1 MIFAVLLGVVLI
13 LGYFLNQYLFSYWTR
28 HGFKQLDPKFF
39 FGDAKPLITLKRF
52 MGEFLQDLYQ
62 KNKDS
67 RIVGFYS
74 SYVPALLV
82 IDPKLVQD
90 ILIKDF
96 NNFHDRKMPVNE
108 TKDPLSGHLFSLPGQ
123 KWKDLRIKLSPT
135 FTSGKLKGMLP
146 IMKDCGK
153 VLENYLDKNVKNGVN
168 VFEFRDLM
176 ARYGTNIISSVAF
189 GIDNDCINDPD
200 HIFRKM
206 GGKFFETTFM
216 NGIRNLLTFA
226 APKLFHKVG
235 LKIVDQNVEDF
246 FFSVVKQTVEYREN
260 KNFSRND
267 FMQLMIQLKN
277 QGFVSADKGEK
288 DDGEGKKETK
298 SVSKIDMSTL
308 VAQVFI
314 FFIAGKLQT
323 QVSNK

>member
-1 MIFAVLLGVVLI
+1 MIFAILLGVVLT
-13 LGYFLNQYLFSYWTR
+13 LGYLLNQYLFSYWTR

-67 RIVGFYS
+67 RLVGIYVFYIPS
-74 SYVPALLV
+74 LLV
-82 IDPKLVQD
+82 TDPKLVQD

-96 NNFHDRKMPVNE
+96 NSFHDREMPVDEKN
-108 TKDPLSGHLFSLPGQ
+108 DPFSAHLFNLPGQ
-123 KWKDLRIKLSPT
+123 KWRDLRAKLSPT

-168 VFEFRDLM
+168 VFEFTDLM
-176 ARYGTNIISSVAF
+176 ARYSINIISSVAF

-200 HIFRKM
+200 HIFRKL
-206 GGKFFETTFM
+206 GGKYFETSIK

-235 LKIVDQNVEDF
+235 LKTVDQDVEDF
-246 FFSVVKQTVEYREN
+246 FFSIIKQTVEYREN
-260 KNFSRND
+260 ENFSRND
-267 FMQLMIQLKN
+267 FMQLIIQLKN
-277 QGFVSADKGEK
+277 QGFVSADKSEK
-288 DDGEGKKETK
+288 DDGKEDK
-298 SVSKIDMSTL
+298 NISKIDMNTL
-308 VAQVFI
+308 AAQVFV
-314 FFIAGKLQT
+314 FFIAGK
-323 QVSNK
+323 